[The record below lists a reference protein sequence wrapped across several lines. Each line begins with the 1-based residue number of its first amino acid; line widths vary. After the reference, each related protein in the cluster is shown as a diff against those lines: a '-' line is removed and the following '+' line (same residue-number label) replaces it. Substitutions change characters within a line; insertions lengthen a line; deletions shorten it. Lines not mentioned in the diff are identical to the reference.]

1 MRLAAPAPRQHSKTC
16 VARSAVFLHLCLESL
31 SLFFSLSFSPSLH
44 PSRLHVCLCISIFS
58 SLCICVCLLCGS
70 ECLIVTRKE
79 RLYKFKGTPGIKV
92 SSISLS
98 LSLSLPPSL
107 SLSHF
112 LSISLASLSV
122 CLSSDF
128 ETPR

>member
-16 VARSAVFLHLCLESL
+16 VAQSSAFLHLCLESL

-58 SLCICVCLLCGS
+58 SLCICVCLLCRS
-70 ECLIVTRKE
+70 VCLIVTRKE
-79 RLYKFKGTPGIKV
+79 RLYKFKGTPGIRV
-92 SSISLS
+92 SSLS
-98 LSLSLPPSL
+98 LSLSLSLAPSP

-112 LSISLASLSV
+112 LSISLASLSM

-128 ETPR
+128 DTPR

>member
-1 MRLAAPAPRQHSKTC
+1 
-16 VARSAVFLHLCLESL
+16 LESL

-58 SLCICVCLLCGS
+58 SLCICVCLLCRS
-70 ECLIVTRKE
+70 VCLIVTRKE

-92 SSISLS
+92 SSLS
-98 LSLSLPPSL
+98 LSLSPAPSP

-112 LSISLASLSV
+112 LSISLASLSM

-128 ETPR
+128 ETAGW